1 MKAKAKYLDKE
12 VEFEGKVIDD
22 ILPDRRGTDRQNTVE
37 LYGQGIYRYV
47 NCKEDR

>member
-22 ILPDRRGTDRQNTVE
+22 KTIIPILYLKSWQMTIVWITV
-37 LYGQGIYRYV
+37 I
-47 NCKEDR
+47 

>member
-22 ILPDRRGTDRQNTVE
+22 KTIIPHSVLEELADEALSILLVSA
-37 LYGQGIYRYV
+37 
-47 NCKEDR
+47 K